1 MVGNE
6 WDDILYWEDYAPFA
20 QFQREL
26 DLKYDLKNPVEY
38 DKRQAERDSFYCSTI
53 PTKEEF
59 IKRFERYAL
68 LGKAAWV
75 QGHQRLINEF
85 TEEELMKSFHF
96 ASDKNR
102 TPHIEMLEKAR
113 LGWAANHLPYY
124 AEKVCDAFSKPLR
137 IMEMTVGAGAGTNA
151 IVRAMTSDMYYV
163 GVDIDFVCVKNADVI
178 GRVYQKNA
186 LGLCASLWYLPF
198 EDELFDVVCSHF
210 GLDECREIPT
220 ILDEAARVLR
230 PGGKLILVSRHSAWI
245 RRHEIFEK
253 YDIHEA
259 QALELMKHVRLY
271 ADFEQLESLV
281 KERGFVQKDY
291 VPFDKW
297 YVVEYH
303 KLK

>member
-6 WDDILYWEDYAPFA
+6 WDDILYWEDYEPFA
-20 QFQREL
+20 RFVREL
-26 DLKYDLKNPVEY
+26 ELKYDIRNPKEY
-38 DKRQAERDSFYCSTI
+38 ERWREERDAYYRRTI
-53 PTKEEF
+53 PTKEDF
-59 IKRFERYAL
+59 IKRFEQYAL
-68 LGKAAWV
+68 HGKAQWV
-75 QGHQRLINEF
+75 KGRHRLINEF
-85 TEEELMKSFHF
+85 TEEELMNSFHF

-113 LGWAANHLPYY
+113 LGWASNHLPYY

-137 IMEMTVGAGAGTNA
+137 IMEMTVGAGVGTNA
-151 IVRAMTSDMYYV
+151 IIRTMTSDMYYV
-163 GVDIDFVCVKNADVI
+163 GVDIDFVCAKNADVI
-178 GRVYQKNA
+178 GRIFQKNA

-210 GLDECREIPT
+210 GLDECREIPA
-220 ILDEAARVLR
+220 ILDEAARVLK